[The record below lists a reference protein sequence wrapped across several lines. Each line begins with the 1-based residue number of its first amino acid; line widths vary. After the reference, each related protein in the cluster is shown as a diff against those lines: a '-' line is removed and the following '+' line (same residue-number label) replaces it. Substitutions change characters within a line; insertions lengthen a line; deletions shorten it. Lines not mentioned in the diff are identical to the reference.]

1 VTRHSSQVRRFL
13 LIAAHELRL
22 LAREKM
28 LWLALGFFA
37 LLVAYAVVNGLHQTR
52 WRDASQAALID
63 ADRAA
68 REGHLAQVQRILT
81 GAENPTPFGNP
92 ANPANLGGGLG
103 GQFAVMPS
111 LALTPVALGQSDLF
125 PAQFRVTYA
134 SKINFLHGN
143 DIENP
148 WHVLSGH
155 FDLAFVTVYLL
166 PLLIFALGYNLLAGE
181 REDGTLK
188 LLLSQPL
195 AFAALILGKIT
206 VRIGVLLA
214 VAVLVPVA
222 VLAVARPQ
230 VLQALDVTLWW
241 VALVALYALFWC
253 ALAVFVNVLD
263 TSSAANAM
271 MLIVSWVMLVLV
283 VPVLVNIGIGVVSP
297 APSRAELVTQT
308 RVATSQAMRQNA
320 ALLATDYH
328 QDEPAAQ
335 GGDVHDHDHD
345 HGDDDHAH
353 GHDALG
359 THDNNHISIVA
370 RPLANARIQHQ
381 VELAMRPELEKFDA
395 HMARQHTLVTRL
407 AIVSPAIVAVEGMTA
422 LAGTGYARNAHFMA
436 QIDAFHQRWK
446 DFFLPR
452 IEAGQAVL
460 PADFPAIPVFQWQ
473 EPSPD
478 ILREQARRAVWQL
491 ALPIVLLL
499 ALTVWRIRRYRV
511 V

>member
-1 VTRHSSQVRRFL
+1 MNVARLPSSQTRRFL
-13 LIAAHELRL
+13 LVAAHELRV

-28 LWLALGFFA
+28 LWLAVGLFL

-63 ADRAA
+63 ADRQA
-68 REGHLAQVQRILT
+68 REHQLAQVQRILD
-81 GAENPTPFGNP
+81 GVESPTPFGNP

-111 LALTPVALGQSDLF
+111 LAMTPVALGQSDLF
-125 PAQFRVTYA
+125 PAQFRVTTA
-134 SKINFLHGN
+134 SKINFIHNN

-206 VRIGVLLA
+206 ARIGVLLA
-214 VAVLVPVA
+214 VAVLVPLA

-230 VLQALDVTLWW
+230 VLQTLDVTLWW

-253 ALAVFVNVLD
+253 ALVVFVNV
-263 TSSAANAM
+263 TGTGSAANAM
-271 MLIVSWVMLVLV
+271 ILVVSWVMLVLV
-283 VPVLVNIGIGVVSP
+283 VPVLVNIGVGLVSP
-297 APSRAELVTQT
+297 APSRAELVTKT

-328 QDEPAAQ
+328 QDEPAAHPDDAHDHDH
-335 GGDVHDHDHD
+335 GDHDHDHD
-345 HGDDDHAH
+345 H
-353 GHDALG
+353 DAAQARG
-359 THDNNHISIVA
+359 RISIAA

-381 VELAMRPELEKFDA
+381 VELAMQPELARFDA
-395 HMARQHTLVTRL
+395 HMARQHALVMRV

-436 QIDAFHQRWK
+436 QLDTFHQRWK

-460 PADFPAIPVFQWQ
+460 PADFPAIPVFVWQ
-473 EPSPD
+473 EHAPD
-478 ILREQARRAVWQL
+478 VLHQQARRAVWQL
-491 ALPIVLLL
+491 ALPTLLL
-499 ALTVWRIRRYRV
+499 LVLTVWRIRRYRV

>member
-1 VTRHSSQVRRFL
+1 VTPQPASSQARRFV

-28 LWLALGFFA
+28 LWFA
-37 LLVAYAVVNGLHQTR
+37 VGLFLLLVMYAVFNGLHQTA
-52 WRDASQAALID
+52 WRDGAQTALIQ
-63 ADRAA
+63 ADQQA
-68 REGHLAQVQRILT
+68 RTAQLAQLQRILDGT
-81 GAENPTPFGNP
+81 EKATPFGNP

-103 GQFAVMPS
+103 GQYAVMPS
-111 LALTPVALGQSDLF
+111 LSMTPVALGQSDLF

-134 SKINFLHGN
+134 SKINFLNNN

-181 REDGTLK
+181 REDGSLK

-195 AFAALILGKIT
+195 AFATLILSKIT

-214 VAVLVPVA
+214 VAVLVPVC

-230 VLQALDVTLWW
+230 VWQTLDVTLWW

-253 ALAVFVNVLD
+253 ALVVFVNVLN

-271 MLIVSWVMLVLV
+271 ILIVSWVMLVLV
-283 VPVLVNIGIGVVSP
+283 VPVLVNIGIGLASP
-297 APSRAELVTQT
+297 APSRAELVTRT
-308 RVATSQAMRQNA
+308 RVVTSQAMRENA

-328 QDEPAAQ
+328 QDTAA
-335 GGDVHDHDHD
+335 
-345 HGDDDHAH
+345 DDAH
-353 GHDALG
+353 GHSHSHAH
-359 THDNNHISIVA
+359 THAHARAGRITIDA
-370 RPLANARIQHQ
+370 RPLANARIAHQ
-381 VELAMRPELEKFDA
+381 VEIAMKPEMEKFDA
-395 HMARQHTLVTRL
+395 HMARQHALVARA

-422 LAGTGYARNAHFMA
+422 LAGTGYARYAHFMT

-452 IEAGQAVL
+452 IEAGRAVL
-460 PADFPAIPVFQWQ
+460 PKDFAAIPVFQWQ
-473 EPSPD
+473 EPPPE
-478 ILREQARRAVWQL
+478 LLHQQARRAVWQL
-491 ALPIVLLL
+491 ALPILLL
-499 ALTVWRIRRYRV
+499 LVLTVWRIRRYRV

>member
-1 VTRHSSQVRRFL
+1 VTRSASQARRFL
-13 LIAAHELRL
+13 LVAAHELRL

-28 LWLALGFFA
+28 LWLALGLFA

-68 REGHLAQVQRILT
+68 RVNQLAQVQRILD

-111 LALTPVALGQSDLF
+111 LAMTPVALGQSDLF

-222 VLAVARPQ
+222 VLAMARPQ

-253 ALAVFVNVLD
+253 ALVVFVNVLD

-283 VPVLVNIGIGVVSP
+283 VPVLVNIGIGIASP

-328 QDEPAAQ
+328 QEEPAAH
-335 GGDVHDHDHD
+335 GDDGHDHDDHD
-345 HGDDDHAH
+345 HGDDDHV
-353 GHDALG
+353 HDQNPPGRIA
-359 THDNNHISIVA
+359 IAA

-395 HMARQHTLVTRL
+395 HMARQHALVTRL

-422 LAGTGYARNAHFMA
+422 LAGTGYARNAHFMT
-436 QIDAFHQRWK
+436 QLDAFHQRWK

-460 PADFPAIPVFQWQ
+460 PADFAAIPVFQWQ

-499 ALTVWRIRRYRV
+499 VLTVWRIRRYRV